1 LLEKKSLLNNDTHHV
16 TLQLVLYMEDSMR
29 SDKMKKG
36 LEKAPHR
43 SLFKAMGYTDEEI
56 SRPLIGVVNSKN
68 EIIPG
73 HIHLDII
80 ADAVKAGIRMAGGT
94 PIEFSTIGVCDGI
107 AMNHEGM
114 KYSLA
119 SRELIADSVEVMA
132 MAHPFD
138 GLVLIPNCD
147 KIIPGMLMAA
157 LRLNIPAI
165 VVSGGPMLAGRMGS
179 REVDLISVFEG
190 VGGVKAGK
198 ITEDELKEL
207 EDCACPG
214 CGSCAGMF
222 TANSMNCL
230 TEALGLGL
238 PGNGTIPAVHAARV
252 RLAKKAGMNVMEL
265 VQKDIKPRDI
275 ATPAAFRNA
284 MAVDMALGCSTNTVL
299 HVPALA
305 HEAGIDLNLD
315 TFNEVSAHTPHL
327 CSLSPAGPVH
337 IQDLDLAGG
346 IMGVMKELSKAGL
359 IDESVL
365 TATGAPLSE
374 SLKSASV
381 RNYSVIMPL
390 EKPHHKQGGIVI
402 LRGNL
407 APDGAVVKQSAVAD
421 EMMKSR
427 GTARVFNSEEDAV
440 AAILGGQIKAGNV
453 VVIRY
458 EGPKGGPGM
467 REMLTPTST
476 IAGMGL
482 DKAVSLITDGR
493 FSGGT
498 RGAAIGH
505 VSPEAAE
512 GGCISLVEDGDVIE
526 IDIPARSITLK
537 VDDKVLA
544 GRRAAWKPPKPKIT
558 SGYAYRY
565 AQMVTSAS
573 TGAVFKD

>member
-1 LLEKKSLLNNDTHHV
+1 
-16 TLQLVLYMEDSMR
+16 MR

-56 SRPLIGVVNSKN
+56 NRPLIGVVNSKN

-147 KIIPGMLMAA
+147 KVIPGMLMAA
-157 LRLNIPAI
+157 LRLNIPSI
-165 VVSGGPMLAGRMGS
+165 VVSGGPMLAGRVGS
-179 REVDLISVFEG
+179 REVDLINVFEA
-190 VGGVKAGK
+190 VGGVKAG
-198 ITEDELKEL
+198 TVSEDELKEL
-207 EDCACPG
+207 EDNACPG

-230 TEALGLGL
+230 SEALGLGL

-252 RLAKKAGMNVMEL
+252 RLAKKAGMKVMEL
-265 VQKDIKPRDI
+265 VEKDIKPRDI

-305 HEAGIDLNLD
+305 HEAELELSLD
-315 TFNEVSAHTPHL
+315 TFNEVSAKTPHL

-346 IMGVMKELSKAGL
+346 IMAVMKELSKAGL
-359 IDESVL
+359 IDESVM
-365 TATGAPLSE
+365 TATGEPLAA
-374 SLKSASV
+374 SLKRASV
-381 RNYSVIMPL
+381 KNYAVIMPL
-390 EKPHHKQGGIVI
+390 DKPHHKQGGIAI

-421 EMMKSR
+421 EMMKSS

-512 GGCISLVEDGDVIE
+512 GGTIGLVEDGDVIE
-526 IDIPARSITLK
+526 IDIPARSINLK

-544 GRRAAWKPPKPKIT
+544 GRRAAWKAPKPKIT
-558 SGYAYRY
+558 KGYAYRY